1 MNLVSPISELVTD
14 ALEHTGLEKFSDAE
28 TTRAA
33 LVDTMVHTVGRDP
46 MVAKPQDWFYTLAYL
61 VRGVMAARSIEVAR
75 ALREAESRRVYYL
88 SMEYLTGRS
97 LTKQLIDLGV
107 EDVAREALAACGQDY
122 ETIKL
127 CESDAALG
135 NGGLGRLAACFMES
149 LATHR
154 YPGFGY
160 GTRFEFGMF
169 DQQIQD
175 GQQIELPENWL
186 RHGNPWEIER
196 PEVFYTVRFHG
207 RVNRFRAPSGVE
219 VSEWVDTDEVVA
231 LAFDAPVSGY
241 RSKATTNL
249 RLWSARSTRDLN
261 LVSFNEGQLQ
271 AAVAEKTISESLTK
285 VLYPNDST
293 PTGQE
298 LRLKQEYFFVSA
310 SVQDILRRF
319 KDQFDDLSRLPEK
332 VVIQLNDT
340 HPALA
345 IPELMRLLID
355 EHELSWDA
363 ARDIVSKV
371 FCYTNHTLLP
381 EALETWPIALL
392 ERVLPRH
399 LEIIFDINLEFL
411 EQVRRKF
418 PGNPAVLARLS
429 LVDDSGRSIRMAH
442 LAMVASSKVNGV
454 AELHTRLLRSTVFH
468 DFHQMWPDK
477 LINVTNGITPRRW
490 LLQANPRLSA
500 LITEA
505 IGDGWVRDLEKLKDL
520 EALAGDHGFQDRF
533 GEIKQANK
541 ERVSAMSSLCLE
553 TPLDTETL
561 FDVQVKRIHEYKRQL
576 LNAMHVIE
584 LYNRMRGDG
593 GDEIEPRTVII
604 GGKAAS
610 SYFMAKLII
619 RFIND
624 IAKIINRDP
633 AVGDRLKVV
642 FVPNY
647 NVSVAEILI
656 PGADLSEQISTAGTE
671 ASGTGNMKLALNGAL
686 TIGTLDGANIEIRD
700 AVGEDNI
707 FIFGM
712 TADQVQDARHGGY
725 VPWRLYHA
733 DPALRQVLDM
743 IGEGFFTPE
752 QPDRYKGL
760 FEALLPGGDHYMLLA
775 DFRSYVDT
783 QNKVAKLYRNR
794 RRWLKKAIINVAN
807 MGRFSSDRTIRAY
820 ARDVWQVEPESV

>member
-1 MNLVSPISELVTD
+1 MNFSSPISEVVTE
-14 ALEHTGLEKFSDAE
+14 ALEHSGLERFANAE
-28 TTRAA
+28 TAKTA
-33 LVDTMVHTVGRDP
+33 LIDTMVHAVGRDP
-46 MVAKPQDWFYTLAYL
+46 VFANPQDWFYTLAYL
-61 VRGVMAARSIEVAR
+61 VRGVMASRSIQVAR
-75 ALREAESRRVYYL
+75 ALRGTESRRVYYL

-97 LTKQLIDLGV
+97 LTKQLMDLGI

-122 ETIKL
+122 EAIKT
-127 CESDAALG
+127 CEKDAGLG

-149 LATHR
+149 MATHS

-169 DQQIQD
+169 TQSIED

-196 PEVFYTVRFHG
+196 PEVVYPVRFHG
-207 RVNRFRAPSGVE
+207 RVVRFRAPTGRE

-231 LAFDAPVSGY
+231 LAYDAPISGY
-241 RSKATTNL
+241 RSRSTTNL

-261 LVSFNEGQLQ
+261 LVSFNEGRLQ

-310 SVQDILRRF
+310 SIQDILRRF
-319 KDQFDDLSRLPEK
+319 KAQFDDLALLPEQ

-345 IPELMRLLID
+345 VPELMRLLID
-355 EHELSWDA
+355 ENHLSWKTA
-363 ARDIVSKV
+363 WGIVSKV
-371 FCYTNHTLLP
+371 FRFTNHTLLP

-411 EQVRRKF
+411 EEVKSKF
-418 PGNPAVLARLS
+418 PGNQAALGRLS
-429 LVDDSGRSIRMAH
+429 VVDDFGRSIRMAH
-442 LAMVASSKVNGV
+442 LAIIASSKVNGV
-454 AELHTRLLRSTVFH
+454 AELHTRLIKSTVFN
-468 DFHQMWPDK
+468 DFDQMWPDK
-477 LINVTNGITPRRW
+477 FVNMTNGITPRRW
-490 LLQANPRLSA
+490 LLQANPGLSA
-500 LITEA
+500 LITDA
-505 IGDGWVRDLEKLKDL
+505 IGDGWIRELEKLKDL
-520 EALAGDHGFQDRF
+520 EELAEDREFQDRF
-533 GEIKQANK
+533 DEIKRANK
-541 ERVSAMSSLCLE
+541 ERVANFCSENLG
-553 TPLDTETL
+553 TPLDTASL

-576 LNAMHVIE
+576 LNVLHVVD
-584 LYNRMRGDG
+584 LYNRMRDDGD
-593 GDEIEPRTVII
+593 DIAPRSVII
-604 GGKAAS
+604 GGKAAPG
-610 SYFMAKLII
+610 YFMAKLII
-619 RFIND
+619 RLIND

-633 AVGDRLKVV
+633 AVDGRLKVL
-642 FVPNY
+642 FTPNY
-647 NVSVAEILI
+647 NVSLGELLI

-700 AVGEDNI
+700 EVGEDNI

-712 TADQVQDARHGGY
+712 TADQVRDARHRRY
-725 VPWRLYHA
+725 DPWRLYHA
-733 DPALRQVLDM
+733 DPALRKVLDM
-743 IGEGFFTPE
+743 IGGGFFTPE
-752 QPDRYKGL
+752 QPDRYKGI
-760 FEALLPGGDHYMLLA
+760 FESLLSGGDYYMLLA

-783 QNKVAKLYRNR
+783 QDKVSALYQDR
-794 RRWLKKAIINVAN
+794 RQWLKKAIINVAN
-807 MGRFSSDRTIRAY
+807 MGRFSSDRTIHAY
-820 ARDVWQVEPESV
+820 AREIWRVKPEPI